1 MNFILYLRPSVF
13 LKSSIKCGVWT
24 VATVNILCFGGG
36 LQHLFLSGAPIVNHL
51 GLFQIDLR
59 ARLNLFQVSI
69 SKKITKLYRKDDI
82 MVVITWLHA
91 R

>member
-1 MNFILYLRPSVF
+1 MF

-24 VATVNILCFGGG
+24 VVTVNILCLGGG
-36 LQHLFLSGAPIVNHL
+36 FQHLFLSGAPIVNHL

-59 ARLNLFQVSI
+59 ARLSLFQVSI